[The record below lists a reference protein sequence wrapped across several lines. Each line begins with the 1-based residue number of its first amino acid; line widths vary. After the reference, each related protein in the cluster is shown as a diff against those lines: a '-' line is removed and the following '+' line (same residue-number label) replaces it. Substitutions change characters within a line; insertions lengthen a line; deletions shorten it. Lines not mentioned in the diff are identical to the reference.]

1 MRGYS
6 NTSKNSVLFTES
18 CDFRAVFYVCT
29 NVFSF
34 LCAVK
39 IEVQRKVS
47 AAEGKSFNWRC
58 TVEGLPKPNVYWAD
72 AKRNEIREGTRF
84 ITRFAEEL
92 RIQNVRMGDSG
103 RYYCVAYRNETRES
117 KWTELRMD
125 VYGK

>member
-6 NTSKNSVLFTES
+6 DTSKNSVLFTES
-18 CDFRAVFYVCT
+18 CDLRAVFYVCT
-29 NVFSF
+29 NEFSF
-34 LCAVK
+34 SCAVK

>member
-18 CDFRAVFYVCT
+18 CDFRAVFCVCT